1 MRKPIRTLTAILA
14 VALSGCSVN
23 PARIR
28 MPDTSTGN
36 FSATIQFANA
46 LNLPTGAKVTFEGV
60 DVGTVRGIGL
70 GDGVANVTV
79 SLKSDAQVPDNANAA
94 IVQETVLGDPYIRLT
109 RAANAS
115 GTIPPLA
122 NGGLI
127 TADHTLPATSVED
140 MLTTVSSFINGGSIQ
155 QVQGSLE
162 RIKETLPKSVEE
174 SRKAASILTSDL
186 KGLAAS
192 SDQIDNSL
200 ANLGRLGEIT
210 RSHEQDIQTVLTEE
224 GVTYWERIDKSAD
237 LILRIIPGMG
247 DIVKNGYW
255 LIPVMDSASNALEQ
269 FGASGVDPVQFGWQL
284 DGFAN
289 QALLPFMADPRV
301 DITGVT
307 KPDGTTAETQYAR
320 KALGVGVGQ

>member
-1 MRKPIRTLTAILA
+1 
-14 VALSGCSVN
+14 
-23 PARIR
+23 
-28 MPDTSTGN
+28 MPDTSTDS

-60 DVGTVRGIGL
+60 DVGTVRDIGL
-70 GDGVANVTV
+70 GNGVANVRV
-79 SLKSDAQVPDNANAA
+79 RLKSDAQVPDNANAA
-94 IVQETVLGDPYIRLT
+94 IIQETVLGDPYIRLT
-109 RAANAS
+109 RARETSDTA
-115 GTIPPLA
+115 PPLA
-122 NGGLI
+122 DGGLI

-140 MLTTVSSFINGGSIQ
+140 MLTTVSSFIGGGSIQ

-174 SRKAASILTSDL
+174 SRRAASILTSNL
-186 KGLAAS
+186 KGVAAN
-192 SDQIDNSL
+192 SDQIDRSL
-200 ANLGRLGEIT
+200 DSLSQVGEIA
-210 RSHEQDIQTVLTEE
+210 RNHEEDIQTVLTEE

-237 LILRIIPGMG
+237 LIIRIIPGMG

-269 FGASGVDPVQFGWQL
+269 FGASGVDPVQFGWQVN
-284 DGFAN
+284 GFTN

-320 KALGVGVGQ
+320 KALGLGQ